1 MSVEI
6 KADIRHWLRELD
18 KKYFFVMLGFAVM
31 VYFPLIS
38 QRLVNT
44 FDGLWNGSW
53 FIGGF
58 WELSIGRWLWCVA
71 DAVRFGVQTEPL
83 NALLTLSMMV
93 LGITLLR
100 RLFVERDNALTYF
113 AGMAA
118 ISGAAVGV
126 QLSYRYMSP
135 IFGLSFLFA
144 VLAAYWVITTTH
156 AGAAV
161 GCGAVI
167 LALSL
172 GLYQANLAVF
182 CMILLAYLLRL
193 LFQNAEPQKTG
204 VHIAKSLGSA
214 AAGMVL
220 YWLVL
225 KLVLALC
232 RIDLTSYNGA
242 AEISVKSI
250 LFGLPNGILQ
260 AYRIFG
266 IYFFR
271 NAYRHNTLQ
280 PVGFFVLVFLA
291 LSIGLLNRFRKML
304 HRKNWE
310 YILLGVAALIVLP
323 IMCNAI
329 MLITSEAVWLLQMGE
344 GLNLFVPVCLLL
356 LEGTRTNQP
365 MVKKYVRAARTGAVV
380 LAVLVVYGN
389 VCSAVIDQE
398 AMYEGRKTLKSM
410 SDHIADDLMSSGYF
424 DDNEQLPVLF
434 VGRPSSNSSFMK
446 REYYLY
452 ANPYAQM
459 GRFWLN
465 DYSARASWKAVFRD
479 ITPAKLKH
487 CSVEQY
493 GELYSRT
500 ELEQMPVYPQEGYI
514 QQIDGVVAVKI
525 SDDYKV
531 DKEFAPLI
539 DLGELFQLIMDD
551 INDS

>member
-1 MSVEI
+1 MEKTLQLPKISGGGVS
-6 KADIRHWLRELD
+6 KYLTRSD
-18 KKYFFVMLGFAVM
+18 KKYFAIMLGFAVV

-100 RLFVERDNALTYF
+100 RLFVEHDNALTYF

-144 VLAAYWVITTTH
+144 VLAAYWVITTPH

-161 GCGAVI
+161 GCGAVV

-172 GLYQANLAVF
+172 GLYQASLAVF
-182 CMILLAYLLRL
+182 CMILLVYLLRL

-232 RIDLTSYNGA
+232 HIDLTSYNGA

-260 AYRIFG
+260 AYRVFG

-280 PVGFFVLVFLA
+280 PFGLFIVVLAMLAVWFFCRFVRMARSGKIGSLLLGAAALLA
-291 LSIGLLNRFRKML
+291 LPL
-304 HRKNWE
+304 
-310 YILLGVAALIVLP
+310 A
-323 IMCNAI
+323 CNA
-329 MLITSEAVWLLQMGE
+329 MTLISSEAIWRMQMGG
-344 GLNLFVPVCLLL
+344 GLALFVPLCLLL
-356 LEGTRTNQP
+356 LEGTRPEQGS
-365 MVKKYVRAARTGAVV
+365 KARWLVLV
-380 LAVLVVYGN
+380 LAFLVVYGN
-389 VCSAVIDQE
+389 VYMMAVDQE
-398 AMYEGRKTLKSM
+398 AMRQGRDSLRVM
-410 SDHIADDLMSSGYF
+410 SDRIVNDLTEEGYF
-424 DDNEQLPVLF
+424 DEGNHYWSVMIA
-434 VGRPSSNSSFMK
+434 GRPSSNPTFK
-446 REYYLY
+446 KGDLY
-452 ANPYAQM
+452 PSANKYAQM
-459 GRFWLN
+459 GCFWL
-465 DYSARASWKAVFRD
+465 SPECARLSWRGVFEK
-479 ITPAKLKH
+479 ITPVEITLCEDGDYQKLR
-487 CSVEQY
+487 Q
-493 GELYSRT
+493 T
-500 ELEQMPVYPQEGYI
+500 ELVAEMPVYPQEGYI
-514 QQIDGVVAVKI
+514 QRVGDIVIVKV
-525 SDDYKV
+525 SADY
-531 DKEFAPLI
+531 
-539 DLGELFQLIMDD
+539 QLDE
-551 INDS
+551 